1 MKFQN
6 NEQSIILICA
16 SIILHIGASSDSEI
30 LKSLKIEYSVADKN
44 DYSFFPVIGG
54 DLTIPCDT
62 SDGHQKIPLWY
73 KVIEIEY
80 IFSKGKLFPMLHF
93 CNILNNAY
101 LFSGK
106 NES

>member
-1 MKFQN
+1 M
-6 NEQSIILICA
+6 CA
-16 SIILHIGASSDSEI
+16 SIVSHIGASSDSEI

-73 KVIEIEY
+73 KVIRIEY
-80 IFSKGKLFPMLHF
+80 IFLERKLVIDIPVLHF
-93 CNILNNAY
+93 YNILNDAY
-101 LFSGK
+101 LFSG
-106 NES
+106 